1 MEQTIHHPTC
11 ATTARSDAL
20 NEPALQTQTFT
31 TGTPRHPMVAVE
43 LSLVSSAH
51 NKLPIV
57 MIHGGFHTGRA
68 YLETPDGR
76 PGWAQLFAQRG
87 HRVVVPDWPAHGRSP
102 GVDKIQQ
109 LNTLAVA
116 ESMGQLLRDVGPCV
130 LMPHSAGGPLAW
142 WLAENFPQLVL
153 SVVGI
158 APGPPA
164 NLLAVLPDDPQA
176 VYALRSDVQAGC
188 PVYAKPDAAVTVDAE
203 FIREFWANSP
213 RFPISHV
220 REYAST
226 VVPESPRIL
235 NERFNIG
242 GAGLQVRNPQVV
254 SERPILI
261 VTGELDRRHT
271 REVDG
276 ALANYLGADFLWLPD
291 VGIHGNGHM
300 LMLENNSHDIA
311 ARIMTWLQHQGL

>member
-1 MEQTIHHPTC
+1 MEQTIQHLAS
-11 ATTARSDAL
+11 ATAATSGTL
-20 NEPALQTQTFT
+20 NEPALKELTFT
-31 TGTPRHPMVAVE
+31 TGNQRHPVVAVE
-43 LSLVSSAH
+43 VTACESACD
-51 NKLPIV
+51 KPPIV
-57 MIHGGFHTGRA
+57 MIHGGFHTGQA
-68 YLETPDGR
+68 YLRTPDGR

-102 GVDKIQQ
+102 GLDNIQQ
-109 LNTLAVA
+109 IDTLAVA
-116 ESMGQLLRDVGPCV
+116 ESLGTLLRDIGPCV

-153 SVVGI
+153 GVVGI

-164 NLLAVLPDDPQA
+164 NILAALPNDPVA
-176 VYALRSDVQAGC
+176 VHALRSDVQAGC
-188 PVYAKPDAAVTVDAE
+188 PVYSTPDAAVTVDTE

-220 REYAST
+220 HEYAST

-242 GAGLQVRNPQVV
+242 GAGLQLHSPQVV
-254 SERPILI
+254 RDRPILI

-271 REVDG
+271 QEIDG
-276 ALANYLGADFLWLPD
+276 ALANYLGADFLWLPNL
-291 VGIHGNGHM
+291 GIYGNGHM

-311 ARIMTWLQHQGL
+311 ALMMTWLQDKGL